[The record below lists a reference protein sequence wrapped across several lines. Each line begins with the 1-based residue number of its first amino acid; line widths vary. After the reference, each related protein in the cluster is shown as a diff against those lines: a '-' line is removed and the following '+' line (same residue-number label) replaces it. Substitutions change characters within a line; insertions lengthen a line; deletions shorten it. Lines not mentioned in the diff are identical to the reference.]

1 MIPRPFE
8 VQTPPEQA
16 YVRNVLFAVELL
28 DAVTLQRV
36 SQGVEV
42 TAQGLQGK
50 PIVNSSG
57 FFVWLSEDFTQLQE
71 LVVEPGRL
79 PYNSV
84 SRTPAN
90 VQRPLTSIELS
101 PRPDY
106 PFPSGTTG
114 LLGTLIEERLP
125 DPQDPAP
132 VADAEVHLEWVD
144 DLGVVQQ
151 APTISRTNENGDFAV
166 FIRFSPTDVPQLDPN
181 KGTLTARL
189 RAKRDSAGER
199 LSADLQLVPG
209 YVAEPATFPQGRDAL
224 IFAWDELHS

>member
-1 MIPRPFE
+1 MIPRPFD

-36 SQGVEV
+36 SQGVAV

-57 FFVWLSEDFTQLQE
+57 FFVWLSEDFAQLQT
-71 LVVEPGRL
+71 LFVDPGRL
-79 PYNSV
+79 PYEPA

-114 LLGTLIEERLP
+114 VLGTLIEQRLLE
-125 DPQDPAP
+125 PQDRTP
-132 VADAEVHLEWVD
+132 VSDAEVHLEWVD
-144 DLGVVQQ
+144 DLGAVQQ
-151 APTISRTNENGDFAV
+151 APTISHTNENGDFAV
-166 FIRFSPTDVPQLDPN
+166 FIRFSPTDVPQLDKN
-181 KGTLTARL
+181 GALTARL

-209 YVAEPATFPQGRDAL
+209 YVAEPATFPQGKDAL